1 MLGDTN
7 VCVAILVLNYLI
19 VRQNND
25 TSYSLEFNGK
35 KISY

>member
-1 MLGDTN
+1 MLDDTN
-7 VCVAILVLNYLI
+7 IVAILVLNYLI